1 MMITFEFTMSDKD
14 AENLFDAVRAYALKN
29 DEAIMECMVAEHMTQ
44 LQKDLYIKTF
54 TLQKEYLLGLLEKMT
69 NTRIE

>member
-1 MMITFEFTMSDKD
+1 MSDKD

-29 DEAIMECMVAEHMTQ
+29 DESIMECMVAEHMTQ
-44 LQKDLYIKTF
+44 LQKDLHIEIF
-54 TLQKEYLLGLLEKMT
+54 TLEKEYLLGLIEKMK